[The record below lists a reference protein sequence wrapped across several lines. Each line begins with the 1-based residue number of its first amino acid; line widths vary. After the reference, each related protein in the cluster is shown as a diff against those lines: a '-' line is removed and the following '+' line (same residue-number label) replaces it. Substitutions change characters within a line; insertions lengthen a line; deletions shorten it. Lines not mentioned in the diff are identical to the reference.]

1 MPAMMFDMGLF
12 DMINKMHRIM
22 LHSKL
27 VDKDETR
34 LKYSHKN

>member
-12 DMINKMHRIM
+12 DMINKVHRIM

-27 VDKDETR
+27 MDKDETH
-34 LKYSHKN
+34 LKYSDKN